1 MMKIILLQPLKIQF
15 METKKLNV
23 LKVHQPQGVFYIGT
37 IPALDL
43 VDITYSDIR
52 RINNED
58 RDIEKYLG
66 IQRPLDKSRVA
77 KIKQYI
83 QSPDASFPTGIVLS
97 IDPKCAEF
105 DPVKS
110 VLTLKEFVSE
120 FEEDQHENINIHKI
134 AKVLDGQHRIEAF
147 MNPQGNYDFTLDI
160 SVFELNVVI
169 FIGLDIDE
177 QANIFATINLAQ
189 TKVNKSLVYD
199 LEGLSKIRSPFRTA
213 HKIAI
218 ALDTS
223 DDSSPL
229 FHRIKRL
236 GVKTEGRESSEPLTQ
251 AVFVESLMKLITR
264 DPFEDRTQILK
275 GKKLIKV
282 DHNTLKNFPFR
293 NLFIEE
299 KDNDIAIIIYNYFK
313 SIENKWPIAWSQVET
328 IGNILPKSNAF
339 KAFMRFLKEIYLH
352 IVKDDIGRIVSI
364 QEFYKHF
371 ETYDIEDVDFT
382 SGNFLPG
389 SGGESAFYKILTKQI
404 NINELKNN

>member
-1 MMKIILLQPLKIQF
+1 MESKQLQ
-15 METKKLNV
+15 V
-23 LKVHQPQGVFYIGT
+23 LKLRQPQGEFFIGT
-37 IPALDL
+37 ISAEDL

-58 RDIEKYLG
+58 RDVEKYLG

-97 IDPKCAEF
+97 VDPKCAEYN
-105 DPVKS
+105 PS
-110 VLTLKEFVSE
+110 SSTLILKEYTSE
-120 FEEDQHENINIHKI
+120 FESEQNENVSLHKI

-147 MNPQGNYDFTLDI
+147 MNSQGNYDFSLNI
-160 SVFELNVVI
+160 PIFELNVII

-218 ALDTS
+218 ALD
-223 DDSSPL
+223 DADESSPL
-229 FHRIKRL
+229 YHRIKRL
-236 GVKTEGRESSEPLTQ
+236 GVKTEGRENSEPLTQ
-251 AVFVESLMKLITR
+251 AVFVESLMKLISK
-264 DPFEDRTQILK
+264 DPFEDRTQLLK
-275 GKKLIKV
+275 GNKLMLA
-282 DHNTLKNFPFR
+282 DLHTLKHFPFR
-293 NLFIEE
+293 NLFIMD
-299 KDNDIAIIIYNYFK
+299 KDNEIALILYNYFK
-313 SIENKWPIAWSQVET
+313 SIEKKWPIAWNDINL

-339 KAFMRFLKEIYLH
+339 KAFMRFLKPLYLN
-352 IVKDDIGRIVSI
+352 IVNDNIGRIVTI
-364 QEFYKHF
+364 DEFSEYFK
-371 ETYDIEDVDFT
+371 TYNIEDSDFT

-389 SGGESAFYKILTKQI
+389 SGGEATFYKILNKQLDI
-404 NINELKNN
+404 KELKSK